1 MKYLTRKKITVK
13 LINEIVKKNSDKSI
27 GSLIIF
33 TGKVRKD
40 SVDGKNFVKEIYY
53 ESYKK
58 MSEKEIDE
66 IIKSAKEKFK
76 VKKIIVKHRLGRV
89 KLGEIAFLV
98 IVFSSHRK
106 EGFSAIQFV
115 IDEIK
120 NKVPIWK
127 KEILS
132 NNKERWKEE
141 KYV

>member
-40 SVDGKNFVKEIYY
+40 LVDGKNFVKEIYY

>member
-40 SVDGKNFVKEIYY
+40 LVDEKNFVKEIYY

>member
-40 SVDGKNFVKEIYY
+40 LVDKKNFVKEIYY